1 MSNRRW
7 LKGFYLFALAVSV
20 GAGPVSA
27 QDSVSTQDSLI
38 SPDSL
43 RTRDSVR
50 APNGLN
56 SQDSLNAGDNQPIAR
71 CDTTNAVDRVIAV
84 VGDAP
89 VMSSQLEEE
98 IYSQRAQGAPAPSNP
113 QELRSMCR
121 AALSR
126 IVDVEVLIQQATRDT
141 AIKVTD
147 QEVSDGVEEQIKNIR
162 GKFTSEVDYRNE
174 LKKAGFQTPE
184 EYRRWL
190 TEQQR
195 RAALQNR
202 LIDKM
207 KSDGKIKAVQP
218 TEREMRD
225 YFDAQ
230 KGQLGER
237 PATVS
242 FRNIV
247 VAPKPSPE
255 ARERAHATADSIA
268 RELRHGADF
277 ATAAKRFSMDPASKE
292 QGGEL
297 NWFRRGTM
305 VPEFEQV
312 AFTLKPGTISDP
324 VETPFGF
331 HIIQVQRIQPAEVQA
346 RHILIMPEVT
356 QENADSAK
364 ALAEEIRTEL
374 KNGGAFDSLQRL
386 YHDPSEEKAAD
397 DVPVNQLP
405 DEYKDGIGGSDSS
418 VVVPVFSLQKQMGL
432 RQKYVVLQVTRRRPA
447 GTIRYED
454 VRDAIRKRLGDELAV
469 RHYIDKLRRSTY
481 VDMRL

>member
-1 MSNRRW
+1 MSTRW
-7 LKGFYLFALAVSV
+7 WPNGLCLVTLAVLVS
-20 GAGPVSA
+20 AGPVSA
-27 QDSVSTQDSLI
+27 QDSLNIQ
-38 SPDSL
+38 DSL
-43 RTRDSVR
+43 RT
-50 APNGLN
+50 P
-56 SQDSLNAGDNQPIAR
+56 DSLTTPQDLNPPDTANDNAAPIAR
-71 CDTTNAVDRVIAV
+71 CDTTAAVDRVIAV

-98 IYSQRAQGAPAPSNP
+98 IYSQRAQGAPAPSNA
-113 QELRSMCR
+113 QELLSMCR
-121 AALSR
+121 SALSR
-126 IVDVEVLIQQATRDT
+126 IVDVEVLVQQATRDT

-147 QEVSDGVEEQIKNIR
+147 QEVSDGVEEQIRNIR
-162 GKFTSEVDYRNE
+162 GRFTSEVDYRNE

-255 ARERAHATADSIA
+255 ARERARAEADSIA

-292 QGGEL
+292 QGGDL

-312 AFTLKPGTISDP
+312 AFSQKPGVISDP

-331 HIIQVQRIQPAEVQA
+331 HIIQVQRVQPAEVQA
-346 RHILIMPEVT
+346 RHILIMPEIT

-364 ALAEEIRTEL
+364 ALAGRISNDL
-374 KNGGAFDSLQRL
+374 VNGAAFDSLQRL
-386 YHDPSEEKAAD
+386 YHDPSEEKAAE

-405 DEYKDGIGGSDSS
+405 DEYRDGIGNADSS
-418 VVVPVFSLQKQMGL
+418 AIVAIFPLQKQMGL
-432 RQKYVVLQVTRRRPA
+432 RQKYVVLQVTKRRPA

>member
-1 MSNRRW
+1 
-7 LKGFYLFALAVSV
+7 
-20 GAGPVSA
+20 
-27 QDSVSTQDSLI
+27 
-38 SPDSL
+38 
-43 RTRDSVR
+43 
-50 APNGLN
+50 
-56 SQDSLNAGDNQPIAR
+56 
-71 CDTTNAVDRVIAV
+71 
-84 VGDAP
+84 
-89 VMSSQLEEE
+89 
-98 IYSQRAQGAPAPSNP
+98 
-113 QELRSMCR
+113 MCR

-374 KNGGAFDSLQRL
+374 KNGGAFDSLQLL

>member
-1 MSNRRW
+1 VITRW
-7 LKGFYLFALAVSV
+7 FSKGFRLLTLAALAR
-20 GAGPVSA
+20 AEPVLA
-27 QDSVSTQDSLI
+27 QDSLTIQ
-38 SPDSL
+38 DSL
-43 RTRDSVR
+43 RTPDSAQ
-50 APNGLN
+50 APTTLN
-56 SQDSLNAGDNQPIAR
+56 PPDSASDQRPIAR
-71 CDTTNAVDRVIAV
+71 CDTTTAVDRVIAV

-98 IYSQRAQGAPAPSNP
+98 IYSQRAQGAPAPGNS
-113 QELRSMCR
+113 QELLSMCR
-121 AALSR
+121 SALSR
-126 IVDVEVLIQQATRDT
+126 IVDVEVLVQQATRDT
-141 AIKVTD
+141 SIKVTD

-162 GKFTSEVDYRNE
+162 GRFTSEVDYRNE

-207 KSDGKIKAVQP
+207 KSDGKIKTVQP

-255 ARERAHATADSIA
+255 ARERARAEADSIA

-292 QGGEL
+292 QGGDL

-312 AFTLKPGTISDP
+312 AFSQKPGMISDP

-331 HIIQVQRIQPAEVQA
+331 HIIQVQRVQPAEVQA
-346 RHILIMPEVT
+346 RHILIMPEIT
-356 QENADSAK
+356 QENADSAR
-364 ALAEEIRTEL
+364 ALASRISNDL
-374 KNGGAFDSLQRL
+374 VNGAAFDSLQRL
-386 YHDPSEEKAAD
+386 YHDQSEEKAAE

-405 DEYKDGIGGSDSS
+405 DEYKDGIGNADSAAI
-418 VVVPVFSLQKQMGL
+418 VAIFPLQKQMGV
-432 RQKYVVLQVTRRRPA
+432 RQKYVVLQVTKRRPA

-469 RHYIDKLRRSTY
+469 RHYIDKLRKSTY
-481 VDMRL
+481 VDIRL

>member
-1 MSNRRW
+1 V
-7 LKGFYLFALAVSV
+7 GPSV

-230 KGQLGER
+230 KGQW
-237 PATVS
+237 
-242 FRNIV
+242 
-247 VAPKPSPE
+247 
-255 ARERAHATADSIA
+255 
-268 RELRHGADF
+268 
-277 ATAAKRFSMDPASKE
+277 M
-292 QGGEL
+292 
-297 NWFRRGTM
+297 
-305 VPEFEQV
+305 
-312 AFTLKPGTISDP
+312 
-324 VETPFGF
+324 
-331 HIIQVQRIQPAEVQA
+331 
-346 RHILIMPEVT
+346 
-356 QENADSAK
+356 
-364 ALAEEIRTEL
+364 
-374 KNGGAFDSLQRL
+374 
-386 YHDPSEEKAAD
+386 
-397 DVPVNQLP
+397 
-405 DEYKDGIGGSDSS
+405 
-418 VVVPVFSLQKQMGL
+418 
-432 RQKYVVLQVTRRRPA
+432 
-447 GTIRYED
+447 
-454 VRDAIRKRLGDELAV
+454 
-469 RHYIDKLRRSTY
+469 
-481 VDMRL
+481 

>member
-1 MSNRRW
+1 
-7 LKGFYLFALAVSV
+7 
-20 GAGPVSA
+20 
-27 QDSVSTQDSLI
+27 
-38 SPDSL
+38 
-43 RTRDSVR
+43 
-50 APNGLN
+50 
-56 SQDSLNAGDNQPIAR
+56 
-71 CDTTNAVDRVIAV
+71 
-84 VGDAP
+84 
-89 VMSSQLEEE
+89 
-98 IYSQRAQGAPAPSNP
+98 
-113 QELRSMCR
+113 
-121 AALSR
+121 
-126 IVDVEVLIQQATRDT
+126 
-141 AIKVTD
+141 
-147 QEVSDGVEEQIKNIR
+147 
-162 GKFTSEVDYRNE
+162 
-174 LKKAGFQTPE
+174 
-184 EYRRWL
+184 
-190 TEQQR
+190 
-195 RAALQNR
+195 
-202 LIDKM
+202 M

-312 AFTLKPGTISDP
+312 AFSLKPGTISDP

-331 HIIQVQRIQPAEVQA
+331 HIIQVQRVQPAEVQA
-346 RHILIMPEVT
+346 RHILIMPEIT

-364 ALAEEIRTEL
+364 ALAEQIRTEL

-405 DEYKDGIGGSDSS
+405 DEYRDGIGESDSS
-418 VVVPVFSLQKQMGL
+418 VVVPVFSLQKQQG
-432 RQKYVVLQVTRRRPA
+432 
-447 GTIRYED
+447 
-454 VRDAIRKRLGDELAV
+454 
-469 RHYIDKLRRSTY
+469 LRRS
-481 VDMRL
+481 MRFFR